1 MVFTKTG
8 DTMHMNELIIKKR
21 NGLAH
26 TKAELKYIIDNYVKG
41 DIPDY
46 QMSAW
51 LMAVYFRRHDRYGNG
66 GFDHDYG

>member
-46 QMSAW
+46 QMSACSW
-51 LMAVYFRRHDRYGNG
+51 RCISKA
-66 GFDHDYG
+66 